1 MVKTKSAILVVLWFI
16 CKVTLLLEVLVT
28 VGEKHLI
35 YQYIFITLVKRSQNA
50 LQTKPKSLFCI
61 LYQECPN
68 SPGSDLIFHSS
79 FAAVE
84 FALFYAVYL

>member
-1 MVKTKSAILVVLWFI
+1 M
-16 CKVTLLLEVLVT
+16 

-50 LQTKPKSLFCI
+50 LQIKTKSLFCI
-61 LYQECPN
+61 LYQECSS
-68 SPGSDLIFHSS
+68 SPGSDLIFRGS

-84 FALFYAVYL
+84 FALFYAEMLCICGEKKKILRQLFCILLI